1 MDALVSSLGKR
12 GITLER
18 KVVKYEI
25 KLGLT
30 FMVPDIKINGG
41 EKQQRN
47 KWQYSLN

>member
-30 FMVPDIKINGG
+30 FMVLDLVHKFLMIFLW
-41 EKQQRN
+41 ET
-47 KWQYSLN
+47 